1 MLDALLSCCLLF
13 CTLQSEQGGLSLPR
27 HDCSEGLRGFVFL
40 ILPVEAA
47 FILSRWFEVTHW
59 YALFLHPA
67 LCNLSVATGHTILF
81 YSRSPTKY
89 Q

>member
-40 ILPVEAA
+40 ILPVGAA
-47 FILSRWFEVTHW
+47 FILSR
-59 YALFLHPA
+59 
-67 LCNLSVATGHTILF
+67 
-81 YSRSPTKY
+81 
-89 Q
+89 